1 MTTKTF
7 NVSGMRCVHCKANV
21 ENALKALGGVSAAEA
36 SLEEKNVTV
45 SFDESAVKETDLKD
59 AVDNAGRYERSL

>member
-21 ENALKALGGVSAAEA
+21 ENALKALQGVSSAEA

-45 SFDESAVKETDLKD
+45 SFDESAVKENDLKD
-59 AVDNAGRYERSL
+59 AVDNAGRYELSL